1 MNSSNIKLLI
11 LFIAFST
18 VAKADDSIPQNTS
31 LYEMRLEKYYKF
43 WNSLIPSQVV
53 IQNAGNMGLVS
64 AGVGW
69 DYGKRNQWETH
80 LLVGFVPKHKSSSTK
95 LTFTVK
101 ENFIPWRKKMGKDWD
116 VEPLSCGMY
125 LNAILGDNF
134 WNQQPSRYPNNYY
147 WFSTRFRIN
156 VFAGQRFT
164 KNLDLNNKK
173 SFVKSATF
181 FYEVS
186 TCDLYMI
193 DLVKNSKI
201 GFLDVIGLSLGM
213 KLNLL

>member
-1 MNSSNIKLLI
+1 
-11 LFIAFST
+11 
-18 VAKADDSIPQNTS
+18 
-31 LYEMRLEKYYKF
+31 
-43 WNSLIPSQVV
+43 
-53 IQNAGNMGLVS
+53 
-64 AGVGW
+64 
-69 DYGKRNQWETH
+69 
-80 LLVGFVPKHKSSSTK
+80 
-95 LTFTVK
+95 
-101 ENFIPWRKKMGKDWD
+101 MGKDWD

-173 SFVKSATF
+173 TFVKSATL

-193 DLVKNSKI
+193 DFIKNSKI
-201 GFLDVIGLSLGM
+201 GILDVVGLSLGM
-213 KLNLL
+213 KFNLL